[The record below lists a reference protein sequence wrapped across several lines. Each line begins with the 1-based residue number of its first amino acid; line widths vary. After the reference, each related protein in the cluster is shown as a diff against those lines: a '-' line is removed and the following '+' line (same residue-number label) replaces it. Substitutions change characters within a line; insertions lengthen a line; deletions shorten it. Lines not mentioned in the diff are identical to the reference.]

1 MTTLRIPTPLRPYA
15 EGASEIEVQAENV
28 GLALAELTERYP
40 SLHKHLFSDA
50 GELRSYVN
58 LFINDEDIRHLE
70 GVKTQIKE
78 GDKLMII
85 PSIAGGSVEVR

>member
-28 GLALAELTERYP
+28 GLALTELTTRYP
-40 SLHKHLFSDA
+40 SLEKHLFLKT
-50 GELRSYVN
+50 GELRAYVN
-58 LFINDEDIRHLE
+58 LFVNDEDIRHLN
-70 GVKTQIKE
+70 GINTSIKP

-85 PSIAGGSVEVR
+85 PSIAGGSERYS